1 MTDPLT
7 FDASRV
13 RADFPILATQV
24 RGKPLTYLD
33 SAATSQKPL
42 AVIEALDRY
51 YRAENSN
58 IHRGVHYLSE
68 KATDAY
74 EATRA
79 KAARFIGAAD
89 QDEIIFTSGTTEGID
104 LIAHEFTESVLKA
117 GDGILITH
125 LEHHANIVP

>member
-1 MTDPLT
+1 MTDALT
-7 FDASRV
+7 FDYRRA
-13 RADFPILATQV
+13 RADFPILATEV

-33 SAATSQKPL
+33 NAATAQKPL

-68 KATDAY
+68 QATDAY

-79 KAARFIGAAD
+79 KAAARSAAGRAR
-89 QDEIIFTSGTTEGID
+89 T
-104 LIAHEFTESVLKA
+104 
-117 GDGILITH
+117 
-125 LEHHANIVP
+125 